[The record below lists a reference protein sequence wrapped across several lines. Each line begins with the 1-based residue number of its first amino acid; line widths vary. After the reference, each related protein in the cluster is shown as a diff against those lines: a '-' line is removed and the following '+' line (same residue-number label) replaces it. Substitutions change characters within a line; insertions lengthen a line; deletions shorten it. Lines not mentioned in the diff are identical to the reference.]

1 MVSRVVAVRRSPVHG
16 RGAFAKVDLNVG
28 ETVID
33 YQGERITWA
42 QACADHQSNGV
53 AGHTFY
59 FDLGDGTVIDG
70 GTGGNAAR
78 WINHSCDPNCEA
90 VNDDERIQVRTLQP
104 VHAGDE
110 LTIDY
115 NLIIEDPD
123 DPEQRALY
131 TCMCGADECRGT
143 MLAAPTAGR

>member
-1 MVSRVVAVRRSPVHG
+1 MASGVVTVRRSPVHG
-16 RGAFAKVDLNVG
+16 RGAFANVELDAG
-28 ETVID
+28 QTLFD
-33 YQGERITWA
+33 YQGKRITWA
-42 QACADHQSNGV
+42 QACTDYAAKGV

-70 GTGGNAAR
+70 GSGGNAAR

-90 VNDDERIQVRTLQP
+90 TNDGARIEVHTIKP

-115 NLIIEDPD
+115 NLIIDDPD
-123 DPEQRALY
+123 DPAERALY
-131 TCMCGADECRGT
+131 ACACGTEECRGV
-143 MLAAPTAGR
+143 MLAP